1 MRVAYGTP
9 IELEDLRALDIRRG
23 SQEATDRLMARI
35 AELEAT
41 L

>member
-1 MRVAYGTP
+1 MGDLPAD
-9 IELEDLRALDIRRG
+9 DLRRS